1 MIIPESAERRIYG
14 EADGKRGYSIP
25 FSDPVP
31 VAEENAFYGPRF
43 SMSAQAVPQPVVYVS
58 SGAIK
63 AGFGFVTVYYGG
75 MQQEEVVRGPSSP
88 PGYSSSAGIRD
99 GKHAAAATIDEV
111 LAAIRS
117 AAGMPTLESV
127 LEAARAQS
135 LSWKEEGAARQ
146 GREGEGGQES
156 GLVMDVPHL
165 LLSYVLPQKG
175 NEQKGQEKAMS
186 YSPPQRKG
194 TRWPGELPEG
204 EEGSGIPDGKARLR
218 KKKLPEGAYGKQHSY
233 GIPEQGKK
241 DGKEDKYDFR
251 QVWNNIEVNYSF
263 SIGKND
269 NPFSHYIDYDS
280 LRPKTHGSAIIAAKS
295 YYNKVRREMSSFA
308 SFEGHFN

>member
-1 MIIPESAERRIYG
+1 MIIPESAERRSYG

-43 SMSAQAVPQPVVYVS
+43 SVGSQAVPHPVVYVS

-63 AGFGFVTVYYGG
+63 AGFEFITVYYGG
-75 MQQEEVVRGPSSP
+75 MPQEEATQGSSP
-88 PGYSSSAGIRD
+88 LPGHSSYAGIRD
-99 GKHAAAATIDEV
+99 GKNAATATLDEV

-146 GREGEGGQES
+146 GREGEGN
-156 GLVMDVPHL
+156 LVMDVPHL
-165 LLSYVLPQKG
+165 LLSYALPQKG
-175 NEQKGQEKAMS
+175 NEQKGQEKAVSS

-194 TRWPGELPEG
+194 TRWLGELPEG

-241 DGKEDKYDFR
+241 DGKGEKYDFR

-263 SIGKND
+263 TIGKND